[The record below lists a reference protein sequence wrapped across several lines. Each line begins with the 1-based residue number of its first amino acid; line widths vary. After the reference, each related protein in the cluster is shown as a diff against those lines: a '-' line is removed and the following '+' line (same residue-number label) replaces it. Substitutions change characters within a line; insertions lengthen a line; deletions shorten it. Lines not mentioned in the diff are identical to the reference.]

1 MKNTQESMEEFI
13 FINGMPS
20 IGKESTF
27 NCCSQ
32 LQNQIDLLISLPPK
46 LYFSWKIGLLN
57 RTFGLL
63 TPRPRRG
70 NGLARRA
77 PQTEIFSRRA
87 LGLSRRAL
95 CTFHLFLLP
104 LILQALY
111 LPHVLLKFLF
121 SSKPATITPTS
132 DSICFTHELNLF
144 SSILNKNLWICHISH
159 WFREEITSINT

>member
-13 FINGMPS
+13 FINRMPS

-32 LQNQIDLLISLPPK
+32 LQNQIALLISLQKGLSTTWK
-46 LYFSWKIGLLN
+46 LGLLN

-87 LGLSRRAL
+87 VGTLAAR
-95 CTFHLFLLP
+95 P
-104 LILQALY
+104 LYFPSFSSA
-111 LPHVLLKFLF
+111 FDTSSSLF
-121 SSKPATITPTS
+121 SS
-132 DSICFTHELNLF
+132 C
-144 SSILNKNLWICHISH
+144 SS
-159 WFREEITSINT
+159 